1 MALWVVGICS
11 PGPTSPSSEFE
22 EFPVVSI
29 FLNEH
34 SNSLAVT
41 SRSTMSNS
49 YRFLSDTCYRC
60 WIISNTIF
68 GWGKLK
74 SNALISLACCY
85 HHSLSSPL
93 AILNIPSKMKS
104 SALIESLFVAELHEG
119 RLGSLPRPM
128 GGKSFSENDGSV
140 ASPFPISPLFMR
152 CLPELKGIGSCAPPK
167 RANEC
172 SPNPDEHPLPCGTV
186 SCLTF
191 SLGREPSL
199 DGLVPV
205 SSPGFKNAVDFFP
218 KNHRNSNSE
227 I

>member
-1 MALWVVGICS
+1 
-11 PGPTSPSSEFE
+11 
-22 EFPVVSI
+22 
-29 FLNEH
+29 
-34 SNSLAVT
+34 
-41 SRSTMSNS
+41 
-49 YRFLSDTCYRC
+49 
-60 WIISNTIF
+60 
-68 GWGKLK
+68 
-74 SNALISLACCY
+74 
-85 HHSLSSPL
+85 
-93 AILNIPSKMKS
+93 MKS

-205 SSPGFKNAVDFFP
+205 SSPGFKNAVDFFSKKSLKFKFRNFEKI
-218 KNHRNSNSE
+218 KNLEKLCKKLDQILRTLVEKKISNLDRFVG
-227 I
+227 